1 MELIQLTSDYEMKP
15 FDCGDAALNG
25 FLCNDAK
32 PFLEARLART
42 YLLCDDNRIVGYY
55 CLLNDKVARR
65 DVTNSDW
72 RKIKKLFPH
81 SKHFGSYP
89 AVKIGRFAI
98 SVYYRGKGWGTE
110 LIKAIK
116 LQLSEDPGYSQFR
129 FLTVDAYQ
137 NAVPFYERNGF
148 KKLTPTQEQ
157 ERNGFKK
164 LTPTQEQG
172 DTQAMYFDIK
182 SILES

>member
-1 MELIQLTSDYEMKP
+1 MEIVRLTAAYEMKP
-15 FDCGDAALNG
+15 FDCGDADLNG
-25 FLCNDAK
+25 FLLNDAK
-32 PFLEARLART
+32 MYLEKKLAFT
-42 YLLCDDNRIVGYY
+42 FILEDAGNIVAYY
-55 CLLNDKVARR
+55 SLLNDKVAKRET
-65 DVTNSDW
+65 TNAAW
-72 RKIKKLFPH
+72 RKMKKLFPH
-81 SKHFGSYP
+81 QKHFNSYP

-157 ERNGFKK
+157 
-164 LTPTQEQG
+164 G

>member
-32 PFLEARLART
+32 PFTENRLAKT
-42 YLLCDDNRIVGYY
+42 YLFCDDTRIVGYF
-55 CLLNDKVARR
+55 CLLNDKLSKQEIA
-65 DVTNSDW
+65 NSDW

-81 SKHFGSYP
+81 SKHLGSYP

-98 SVYYRGKGWGTE
+98 SLQYRIQGLGKYMMYV
-110 LIKAIK
+110 IKEYMR
-116 LQLSEDPGYSQFR
+116 QDPGYSAFR

-137 NAVPFYERNGF
+137 EAISFYEKNGF
-148 KKLTPTQEQ
+148 KKLVPIE
-157 ERNGFKK
+157 ERSG
-164 LTPTQEQG
+164 
-172 DTQAMYFDIK
+172 TQAMYFDIK
-182 SILES
+182 SVLEP

>member
-25 FLCNDAK
+25 FLCKDAK
-32 PFLEARLART
+32 LFLETQLAKT
-42 YLLCDDNRIVGYY
+42 YLLCDDDQIVGYY
-55 CLLNDKVARR
+55 CLLNDKLSRQEVA
-65 DVTNSDW
+65 NSEW

-89 AVKIGRFAI
+89 AVKIGRFAVSI
-98 SVYYRGKGWGTE
+98 HYRGRGWGNE
-110 LIKAIK
+110 LMDAIK
-116 LQLSEDPGYSQFR
+116 RHLKHDTGYSTFR
-129 FLTVDAYQ
+129 FLTVDAYLA
-137 NAVPFYERNGF
+137 AVPFYEKNGF
-148 KKLTPTQEQ
+148 K
-157 ERNGFKK
+157 R

-182 SILES
+182 SVLEP